1 MFRKTSVVLAVLTL
15 LTITFAET
23 SDAARRR
30 AFSRGSKKDATKGT
44 LVGRITDSVTGEPVF
59 DAGVCLQIVVWRAD
73 NKGQYDIYDIAPGTY
88 TAKVGRWG
96 YAPKIFPV
104 EIKAGLNTLNV
115 TLDPKPVATLKDH
128 TGTHTIDA
136 ETTYFNSWFP
146 LAQAVNM
153 DPVPFF
159 LADGTPRD
167 VAIADIKTITGP
179 GQQVRHSSCPTG
191 MAVRIGVTLRSG
203 ETLDLYFPECQF
215 YRFVVSGHNRVDGK
229 WHYPRFTEVESLQFP

>member
-1 MFRKTSVVLAVLTL
+1 MLRKFSVVLTVLAL

-30 AFSRGSKKDATKGT
+30 AFSRGSKNANKGT
-44 LVGRITDSVTGEPVF
+44 LVGTITDSVTGAPVF
-59 DAGVCLQIVVWRAD
+59 DAGVCLKVVVWRAD
-73 NKGQYDIYDIAPGTY
+73 VKGRYELYDIPPGMY

-96 YAPKIFPV
+96 YAPKIFPI

-136 ETTYFNSWFP
+136 ETTVFNSWFP
-146 LAQAVNM
+146 LAQQVDM

-159 LADGTPRD
+159 LADGTARD
-167 VAIADIKTITGP
+167 IAVADIKSINGP
-179 GQQVRHSSCPTG
+179 GQLVRHSSCPTG
-191 MAVRIGVTLRSG
+191 MAVRIAVTLRSG
-203 ETLDLYFPECQF
+203 ETLDVYFPECQF
-215 YRFVVSGHNRVDGK
+215 YRFVVSGHDRVDGK
-229 WHYPRFTEVESLQFP
+229 WHYPRFSEVESLQFP